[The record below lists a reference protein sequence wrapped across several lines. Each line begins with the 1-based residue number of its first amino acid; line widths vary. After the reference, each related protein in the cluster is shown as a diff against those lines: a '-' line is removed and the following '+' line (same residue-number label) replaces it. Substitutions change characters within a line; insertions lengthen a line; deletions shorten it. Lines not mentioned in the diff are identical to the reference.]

1 MIVDRAAVSLSVK
14 RSAGAIDRRPVTAL
28 SEEDIRMPALPDNLA
43 TINRALIRARLRALS
58 REKRIARG
66 AEGRE
71 P

>member
-1 MIVDRAAVSLSVK
+1 
-14 RSAGAIDRRPVTAL
+14 
-28 SEEDIRMPALPDNLA
+28 MPALPDNLA

-66 AEGRE
+66 VESRE